1 MFEEITKAQEL
12 INEIMKLSG
21 FMAESCACMLCDEI
35 AKQYGRKAEDVA
47 DEVRNMVY
55 QINAELG
62 AY

>member
-12 INEIMKLSG
+12 INEIMELSA

-35 AKQYGRKAEDVA
+35 AKQYGRKVEEVA
-47 DEVRNMVY
+47 DEVREMVY
-55 QINAELG
+55 LVNAELG